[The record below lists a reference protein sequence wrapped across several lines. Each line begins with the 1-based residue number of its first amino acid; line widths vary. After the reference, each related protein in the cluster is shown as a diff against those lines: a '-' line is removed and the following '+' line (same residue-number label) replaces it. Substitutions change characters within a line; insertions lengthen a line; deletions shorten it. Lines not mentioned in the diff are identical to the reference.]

1 MNTVQLECFLTVAE
15 YLNFSKASE
24 ALKLTQPAVTHQIQS
39 LEKELDV
46 KLFRRTSKN
55 VSLTQEGYLFLADAQ
70 LILKTAISARERL
83 GNHEHFLPLELG
95 CHNQAELR
103 LLPPVLHDL
112 YEEYPLL
119 RPNIRLIPLPS
130 LMNMLENNQ
139 LDAALGLRENRKKS
153 SLYYKELCM
162 ARYACICAPEH
173 PATRYDSLT
182 TGQLSEAGNFIAC
195 TPRPVPDSF
204 FSVQN
209 HLLSN
214 LPPANRFLTDNMD
227 SALALVKAQIGYTIY
242 PDIPAARDRD
252 LCYIPITD
260 LPAASF
266 GVYCRP
272 DHDLPVLKRFLALMG
287 ESLSLPPLPDA
298 T

>member
-112 YEEYPLL
+112 
-119 RPNIRLIPLPS
+119 
-130 LMNMLENNQ
+130 
-139 LDAALGLRENRKKS
+139 
-153 SLYYKELCM
+153 
-162 ARYACICAPEH
+162 
-173 PATRYDSLT
+173 
-182 TGQLSEAGNFIAC
+182 
-195 TPRPVPDSF
+195 
-204 FSVQN
+204 
-209 HLLSN
+209 
-214 LPPANRFLTDNMD
+214 
-227 SALALVKAQIGYTIY
+227 
-242 PDIPAARDRD
+242 
-252 LCYIPITD
+252 
-260 LPAASF
+260 
-266 GVYCRP
+266 
-272 DHDLPVLKRFLALMG
+272 
-287 ESLSLPPLPDA
+287 
-298 T
+298 

>member
-1 MNTVQLECFLTVAE
+1 
-15 YLNFSKASE
+15 
-24 ALKLTQPAVTHQIQS
+24 
-39 LEKELDV
+39 
-46 KLFRRTSKN
+46 
-55 VSLTQEGYLFLADAQ
+55 
-70 LILKTAISARERL
+70 
-83 GNHEHFLPLELG
+83 
-95 CHNQAELR
+95 
-103 LLPPVLHDL
+103 
-112 YEEYPLL
+112 
-119 RPNIRLIPLPS
+119 
-130 LMNMLENNQ
+130 
-139 LDAALGLRENRKKS
+139 
-153 SLYYKELCM
+153 M

-287 ESLSLPPLPDA
+287 ESLSLPPLHNA

>member
-103 LLPPVLHDL
+103 FLPPVLHDL

-173 PATRYDSLT
+173 PAARYDSLT

-214 LPPANRFLTDNMD
+214 LPRPTAFSPTTWTAPSLLSKRRSVTP
-227 SALALVKAQIGYTIY
+227 SIRIS
-242 PDIPAARDRD
+242 R
-252 LCYIPITD
+252 
-260 LPAASF
+260 LPETGTCAIFRSPT
-266 GVYCRP
+266 CQ
-272 DHDLPVLKRFLALMG
+272 
-287 ESLSLPPLPDA
+287 PLPSA
-298 T
+298 STVGRITICRC